1 MDTASATQWKN
12 TIIDYV
18 GKNGAALG
26 AAVVIVIVGFIVSG
40 AIGDLLKRWLDKKD
54 LEPPVKSLISRA
66 VRLGVLAIAA
76 IIALGTCGI
85 DIGPLVA
92 LMGVAGVGIGLA
104 LQGVL
109 GNLVSGLLIIFTKPF
124 RVGEYIE
131 IVGEYG
137 QVNIIDLFTTTLI
150 HPDKSRVVIPNRKI
164 SGEILHN
171 YGTIRQHDITVG
183 VAYHTNLAQ
192 AIAIIQNVLAV
203 NPSLLKD
210 PSPVVAVKDFGE
222 SAITI
227 SIKPWSKLSDFGDT
241 AAQLKLA
248 VAEAFRANRIE
259 IPFPQRE
266 VRVVNIPAASAS

>member
-26 AAVVIVIVGFIVSG
+26 AAVAIVIAGFIVSG
-40 AIGDLLKRWLDKKD
+40 ALGDLVKRWLDRKD
-54 LEPPVKSLISRA
+54 LEPPVKSLISRV
-66 VRLGVLAIAA
+66 VRLVVLAIAI

-85 DIGPLVA
+85 NIGPLIA

-150 HPDKSRVVIPNRKI
+150 HPDRSRVVIPNRKI

-183 VAYHTNLAQ
+183 VTYSTNLAQ
-192 AIAIIQNVLAV
+192 AITIIRNVLAA

-210 PSPVVAVKDFGE
+210 PAPVVAVKDFGE
-222 SAITI
+222 SAISI
-227 SIKPWSKLSDFGDT
+227 AIKPWSNLSDFGDT

-248 VAEAFRANRIE
+248 IVEAFRANRIE

-266 VRVVNIPAASAS
+266 VRVVNVPAALVS